1 MKSRSTFALVLLFL
15 FASLIL
21 AACGGGSAVTV
32 DDLPVYPD
40 AVALQPGEDPVA
52 DTLANNAEQ
61 DAALRADLGVGG
73 STVQKAFRLPAGATW
88 DQVKTFF
95 DGELD
100 SAGWESGLGG
110 PGGDIANAAL
120 ESANAGNELF
130 QTAMWSKGKQNLTVI
145 RTVDAQNPDQP
156 YLILS
161 LATN

>member
-1 MKSRSTFALVLLFL
+1 MKSRSTLALVLLFL
-15 FASLIL
+15 FAAVIL
-21 AACGGGSAVTV
+21 SACGGGAATI

-40 AVALQPGEDPVA
+40 AVALQPGDDPVA

-61 DAALRADLGVGG
+61 DAALRSDLGVGG
-73 STVQKAFRLPAGATW
+73 SVVQKAFRLPAGATW
-88 DQVKTFF
+88 DQVKAFF

-110 PGGDIANAAL
+110 IAGGIAGDVL
-120 ESANAGNELF
+120 DSANAGNELF
-130 QTAMWSKGKQNLTVI
+130 QTAIWSKGKQNLTVI
-145 RTVDAQNPDQP
+145 RTMDASNPDQP

>member
-1 MKSRSTFALVLLFL
+1 MKTRSTLALVLLFL
-15 FASLIL
+15 FASVIL
-21 AACGGGSAVTV
+21 SACGSKAVTI

-73 STVQKAFRLPAGATW
+73 SVVQKAFRLPAGASW
-88 DQVKTFF
+88 DQVKSFF

-110 PGGDIANAAL
+110 IGGSIASDAL
-120 ESANAGNELF
+120 ETANAGNELF
-130 QTAMWSKGKQNLTVI
+130 QTAIWSKGDQNLTVI
-145 RTVDAQNPDQP
+145 RTADALNPDQP